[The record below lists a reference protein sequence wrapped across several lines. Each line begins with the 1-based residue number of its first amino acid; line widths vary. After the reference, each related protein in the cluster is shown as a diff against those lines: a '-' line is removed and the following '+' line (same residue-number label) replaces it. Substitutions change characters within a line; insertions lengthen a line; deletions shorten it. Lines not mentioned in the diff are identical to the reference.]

1 MPEPT
6 IQFCFENQEAA
17 SNAFET
23 LDELGYRPE
32 RIGDGRTVKVYVNR
46 ADLTSALEI
55 AQAFGGELC
64 GQDDRSVATWDDA
77 YNMQDS
83 ILYDGFVPDNEYQP

>member
-46 ADLTSALEI
+46 ADLTSSRNCSGVRRRTVWTGRPI
-55 AQAFGGELC
+55 GRDVG
-64 GQDDRSVATWDDA
+64 
-77 YNMQDS
+77 
-83 ILYDGFVPDNEYQP
+83 